1 MTTTFT
7 NTVTINRR
15 PSEVFAFLAHL
26 ENVPLWNYAISET
39 RKISAGPVAVGSR
52 YRQTRTLPTRSEESF
67 EVTELEPDR
76 RLSIRGSLGPFQG
89 DISYLLDPVGEN
101 TTLTNT
107 MSLQPSGPLRLV
119 APLVASR
126 VKAAVAGNLDT
137 LRQILEG
144 PVASGDPTRS

>member
-52 YRQTRTLPTRSEESF
+52 YQQTRTLPTRSEESF

-107 MSLQPSGPLRLV
+107 MRLQPSGPLRLV